1 MHLEKPLWPL
11 VFHKWIIDGCLVSM
25 CWYICFSVFR
35 FMCHYSCLFVCLLV
49 ITVNRPLDYEQV
61 PGGLIFLT
69 LMARDGGNPS
79 LNSTVPVTIEL
90 FVSTTPAFTLNTTFL
105 PEAVFNILH
114 HERVQSYGM
123 MIKGKYYADVCN
135 IMPAALPFKCLG
147 SVRFFLFF
155 F

>member
-69 LMARDGGNPS
+69 LMARDGGNLS

-90 FVSTTPAFTLNTTFL
+90 FVSTTPSFQRQCSIYCTMKECNPTGWWLK
-105 PEAVFNILH
+105 E
-114 HERVQSYGM
+114 
-123 MIKGKYYADVCN
+123 N
-135 IMPAALPFKCLG
+135 IMQMYVISCQLHYRSNVWG
-147 SVRFFLFF
+147 QYVFF
-155 F
+155 FFFF